1 MRFDL
6 KSWQY
11 NICRFFMITES
22 LLSLGAIVGVAIGS
36 MIAVVVFVGIAGAA
50 LRKQICEPRY
60 HLTKRS

>member
-1 MRFDL
+1 MV
-6 KSWQY
+6 
-11 NICRFFMITES
+11 TES